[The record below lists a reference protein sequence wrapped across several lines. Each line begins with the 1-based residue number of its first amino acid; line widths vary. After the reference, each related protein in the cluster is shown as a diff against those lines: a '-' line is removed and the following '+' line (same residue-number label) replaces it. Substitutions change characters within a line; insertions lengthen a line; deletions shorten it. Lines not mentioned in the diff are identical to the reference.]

1 MTGAGFFETMQIP
14 VILGRAFDD
23 RDRPGSMAVGIV
35 NESYVKTNFGDRN
48 PLGEHITIH
57 RGSRLKDQDVEI
69 VGIARNARYG
79 ALKGEYRD
87 ILYVPFNQGS
97 YYPIEEMTFALRTS
111 GDPLGYVKTVREM
124 VRQADPR
131 VPVTEVKTQAAQIDQ
146 MMSQEILFARLC
158 SAFALL
164 ALLIACVGLYG
175 TMSYTVARRT
185 GEIGIRMAL
194 GARPGNV
201 VWMVLRQVLVLALAG
216 LAIGVAVTLGTV
228 KLIESLLFGV
238 KSNDAGA
245 LVLAMGILLTA
256 ALVAGYAP
264 ARRASRI
271 DPMNAVR
278 HE

>member
-1 MTGAGFFETMQIP
+1 MSATVIGTIESAKVAQKAIDELLKAGF
-14 VILGRAFDD
+14 
-23 RDRPGSMAVGIV
+23 
-35 NESYVKTNFGDRN
+35 
-48 PLGEHITIH
+48 
-57 RGSRLKDQDVEI
+57 KDQDVEI

-87 ILYVPFNQGS
+87 ILYVPFNQGT

-111 GDPLGYVKTVREM
+111 GDPLSYVKTVREI
-124 VRQADPR
+124 VRQADGR
-131 VPVTEVKTQAAQIDQ
+131 VPMTDVKTQAAQVDQ

-158 SAFALL
+158 TAFALL

-194 GARPGNV
+194 GAQPGNV
-201 VWMVLRQVLVLALAG
+201 VWMVLRQVMLLALAG
-216 LAIGVAVTLGTV
+216 LAIGVPVTLGTV
-228 KLIESLLFGV
+228 KLIESFLFGV
-238 KSNDAGA
+238 KPSDAGA
-245 LVLAMGILLTA
+245 LLLAMGILLTA
-256 ALVAGYAP
+256 ALLAGYAP

-271 DPMNAVR
+271 DPMTAVR